1 MIEERSR
8 DIQEEARMRRQ
19 RCSTRSHVARR
30 ACAAIFAAIALAPAG
45 SPHAQIGDR
54 AVKFILPV
62 ATASGV
68 DTITRAASPAIAK
81 ALGHPVIIDNQPGAG
96 GIVGTAALVKSAPDG
111 FTLSIVSNNHV
122 IYPSVYKSV
131 PFDPIADITPIAVLG
146 STPIV
151 IVVNPTKVA
160 AKDVKEL
167 VALLKARPGAY
178 NYGSSG
184 NGTILHLAAEMFFDE
199 AGVKATHVPYKGVGP
214 MLTDLLGGQVDIGA
228 LSLPSVQQH
237 LKNGSLR
244 AIGVGTAN
252 RLPAAPEIPT
262 MVEQGLPGYLVE
274 GWFAVIGPARLPP
287 ADVARI
293 NAAFAAAFST
303 PEVREMMAKQGNT
316 IDVSTPDYAAQFFRA
331 ELAKYAKLVK
341 QAGIELQ

>member
-1 MIEERSR
+1 MNLRWHSR
-8 DIQEEARMRRQ
+8 ANR
-19 RCSTRSHVARR
+19 VARNGTLT
-30 ACAAIFAAIALAPAG
+30 AMLAAIALNPG
-45 SPHAQIGDR
+45 SLLAQIGDR
-54 AVKFILPV
+54 PIKFILPV

-68 DTITRAASPAIAK
+68 DTITRAASPALAK
-81 ALGHPVIIDNQPGAG
+81 ALGHPVIVDNQPGAG
-96 GIVGTAALVKSAPDG
+96 GIVGTAALVKAPPDG
-111 FTLSIVSNNHV
+111 LTLSIVSNNHV

-151 IVVNPTKVA
+151 IVVNPTKVP

-167 VALLKARPGAY
+167 VALLKAKPGAY

-237 LKNGSLR
+237 LKNGTLR
-244 AIGVGTAN
+244 AIGIGTAK
-252 RLPAAPEIPT
+252 RLAAAPEIPT

-274 GWFAVIGPARLPP
+274 GWFAVIGPPKLPS

-303 PEVREMMAKQGNT
+303 PEVREIMAKQGNT
-316 IDVSTPDYAAQFFRA
+316 IDVSTPDYAAQFFRT
-331 ELAKYAKLVK
+331 ELAKYAALVK
-341 QAGIELQ
+341 KAGIELQ

>member
-1 MIEERSR
+1 MTLHLHSR
-8 DIQEEARMRRQ
+8 VTRAAFARALAMLA
-19 RCSTRSHVARR
+19 T
-30 ACAAIFAAIALAPAG
+30 AIALPPIA
-45 SPHAQIGDR
+45 SLHAQMGDR

-68 DTITRAASPAIAK
+68 DTITRAASPALSK
-81 ALGHPVIIDNQPGAG
+81 ALGHPVIVDNQPGAG
-96 GIVGTAALVKSAPDG
+96 GIVGTSALVKSAPDG

-131 PFDPIADITPIAVLG
+131 PFDPIADITPIAIIG

-151 IVVNPTKVA
+151 IVVNPTKVP

-167 VALLKARPGAY
+167 VTLLKAKPGAY

-199 AGVKATHVPYKGVGP
+199 TGVKVTHVPYKGVGP

-237 LKNGSLR
+237 LKNGTLR
-244 AIGVGTAN
+244 AIGVGTAQ
-252 RLPAAPEIPT
+252 RLAAAPEIPT
-262 MVEQGLPGYLVE
+262 MVEQGMPGYLVE
-274 GWFAVIGPARLPP
+274 GWFAVIGPSKLPA

-293 NAAFAAAFST
+293 NAAFATAFAT
-303 PEVREMMAKQGNT
+303 PEVREAMAKQSNT
-316 IDVSTPDYAAQFFRA
+316 INISTPEYAAQFFRT
-331 ELAKYAKLVK
+331 EMTKYAKLVK
-341 QAGIELQ
+341 KAGVELQ

>member
-1 MIEERSR
+1 MPK
-8 DIQEEARMRRQ
+8 EARMTLHSHSCLRA
-19 RCSTRSHVARR
+19 TR
-30 ACAAIFAAIALAPAG
+30 IALSGVFATLLAG
-45 SPHAQIGDR
+45 IALWPTGSLYAQMGDR

-68 DTITRAASPAIAK
+68 DTITRAATPALTK
-81 ALGHPVIIDNQPGAG
+81 ALGHPVIVDNQPGAG
-96 GIVGTAALVKSAPDG
+96 GIVGTAAMIKSAPDG
-111 FTLSIVSNNHV
+111 YTLSIVSNNHV

-131 PFDPIADITPIAVLG
+131 PFDPIADITPIAVIG

-151 IVVNPTKVA
+151 IVVNPTKVP

-167 VALLKARPGAY
+167 VALLKAKPGAY

-199 AGVKATHVPYKGVGP
+199 AGVSATHVPYKGVGP
-214 MLTDLLGGQVDIGA
+214 MLTDLIGGQVDIGA

-237 LKNGSLR
+237 LKNGTLR
-244 AIGVGTAN
+244 AIGVGTAK
-252 RLPAAPEIPT
+252 RLAAAPEIPT

-274 GWFAVIGPARLPP
+274 GWFAVIGPAKLPP

-293 NAAFAAAFST
+293 NAAFIAAFAT
-303 PEVREMMAKQGNT
+303 PEVTEIMAKQGNT
-316 IDVSTPDYAAQFFRA
+316 INVSTPEYAAQFFRT
-331 ELAKYAKLVK
+331 EMTKYAKLVK
-341 QAGIELQ
+341 KAGIELQ